1 MRTIR
6 AISLTHHVNEWL
18 VSSRQPRVLHIFPHA
33 CNLINE
39 RGEVLS
45 IVTQQIGDG
54 PFNLVVDNNTIF
66 TEHCSAESIVSI
78 LSDRL
83 LLGNLI
89 INTTGATLWNPLP
102 NWDVLHA
109 TQNKIFDTLIKL
121 QLIPNWSFMPNLSA
135 GRMFPDSDHPSL
147 ISSFSLAMATGDIS
161 AASGPAAQLA
171 GLGIGLTPSA
181 DDLMLGATYAAWII
195 HPPEIAS
202 ALASEVAR
210 TAAPLTT
217 SLSAAWLRAAGRG
230 EAGVLWHEFFTAL
243 LSEDQARGRASVESM
258 LDVGETSGA
267 DALGGFLVTLHRRAG
282 LKTPHIP

>member
-1 MRTIR
+1 MWCSDSL
-6 AISLTHHVNEWL
+6 SLTGHVNHWL
-18 VSSRQPRVLHIFPHA
+18 ASSHQPRILHIFDSA
-33 CNLINE
+33 CNMINE

-66 TEHCSAESIVSI
+66 TEHCAIENPVSI
-78 LSDRL
+78 LSDQL
-83 LLGNLI
+83 LLGDLI

-102 NWDVLHA
+102 NWDLLHA
-109 TQNKIFDTLIKL
+109 TQSTIVDALINL
-121 QLIPNWSFMPNLSA
+121 ELISSWSLMPNLSA
-135 GRMFPDSDHPSL
+135 NMMLLDADQQSL
-147 ISSFSLAMATGDIS
+147 LSRFSVAAAMGDIS
-161 AASGPAAQLA
+161 TVSDLSARLA

-181 DDLMLGATYAAWII
+181 DDFMLGATYAAWII

-202 ALASEVAR
+202 AVASEVAR
-210 TAAPLTT
+210 AAAPRTT

-258 LDVGETSGA
+258 LHVGETSGA
-267 DALGGFLVTLHRRAG
+267 DALGGFLVTLHRWTG
-282 LKTPHIP
+282 LKTARIP

>member
-1 MRTIR
+1 MRTIC
-6 AISLTHHVNEWL
+6 AISLTHPVNKWL
-18 VSSRQPRVLHIFPHA
+18 LNSCQPRVLHIFPHVF
-33 CNLINE
+33 NLINE
-39 RGEVLS
+39 RGHVLS

-78 LSDRL
+78 LGDQL
-83 LLGNLI
+83 LLGELI
-89 INTTGATLWNPLP
+89 IDTTGATLWNPLP

-121 QLIPNWSFMPNLSA
+121 QLIPNWSLMPNLSTD
-135 GRMFPDSDHPSL
+135 RRFPDSNHPSL

-161 AASGPAAQLA
+161 AVSGPAARLA

-181 DDLMLGATYAAWII
+181 DDFMLGATYAAWII
-195 HPPEIAS
+195 HPPALAS

-243 LSEDQARGRASVESM
+243 HSEDQAHGRASVAS
-258 LDVGETSGA
+258 LLGVGATSGA
-267 DALGGFLVTLHRRAG
+267 EALGGFLVTLQRWVG
-282 LKTPHIP
+282 LKTPRTP